1 MPVCSGGTVKLTL
14 SMKKSQN
21 GVGIAWLLVTDVI
34 PFSGSEIVS
43 APQNGIAF
51 VTLAPCGEAT
61 V

>member
-1 MPVCSGGTVKLTL
+1 VKLTV

-21 GVGIAWLLVTDVI
+21 GVGIAGLIVTDVI

-43 APQNGIAF
+43 APRNGIAF
-51 VTLAPCGEAT
+51 VTLAPCEEAT